1 VARCDTCQRTKAEH
15 QKPVGLLQPLPVPK
29 WKWEEIGMDFVTGLP
44 RTQKGNDSIW
54 VIIDRLTK
62 VAHFIPVKTT
72 FGGAT
77 LAQLY
82 LKEIV
87 RLHGIPRK
95 IVSDRGTQFTSKFW
109 MSLQQAM
116 GTKLDFSTA
125 YHPQSD
131 GHTERVN
138 KVLEDLFRACVL
150 TFDRNWESVCL
161 MQSSRITTTTRPVSR
176 CHRLKPCMDGSA
188 RPSDVVQRR
197 GKEIGRACLR

>member
-1 VARCDTCQRTKAEH
+1 
-15 QKPVGLLQPLPVPK
+15 
-29 WKWEEIGMDFVTGLP
+29 MDFVIGLP

-77 LAQLY
+77 LARIY

-87 RLHGIPRK
+87 RLHGIPWK

-116 GTKLDFSTA
+116 GTKLDLYRIS
-125 YHPQSD
+125 PSVRWSD
-131 GHTERVN
+131 RKCQQGPRGFV
-138 KVLEDLFRACVL
+138 KSLCV
-150 TFDRNWESVCL
+150 
-161 MQSSRITTTTRPVSR
+161 
-176 CHRLKPCMDGSA
+176 
-188 RPSDVVQRR
+188 DV
-197 GKEIGRACLR
+197 